1 MWCYTQRVKE
11 IHLKTT
17 KREVHQHLST
27 SCCESLGVRAILP
40 RYSTCGTKNNQ
51 KRPLNTKGHQKIK
64 HHSAL
69 CRQSSRHNSWKITP
83 ENLHSSNINFAMQLL
98 ARKQYTP
105 DISSHVASTLDSR
118 YIRHHTSNKHNPVK
132 TSVRHAHRLGLVV
145 SKNIVLQQQ
154 NMVACDLSHDV
165 LIKTLWLAP
174 FIVSWF
180 RILDTPRA
188 LFIARFLSVGTSD
201 SFHLKV
207 WTSHHISIIASTHG
221 GSSRCVSSACFGTF
235 FLGGTS
241 LGWQNRPSGDA
252 DSFKGISVAKKWLWI
267 GSNASIR

>member
-1 MWCYTQRVKE
+1 
-11 IHLKTT
+11 
-17 KREVHQHLST
+17 
-27 SCCESLGVRAILP
+27 
-40 RYSTCGTKNNQ
+40 
-51 KRPLNTKGHQKIK
+51 
-64 HHSAL
+64 
-69 CRQSSRHNSWKITP
+69 
-83 ENLHSSNINFAMQLL
+83 MQLL

-105 DISSHVASTLDSR
+105 WHILTRCFHFGFKVYSTPYLQQTQSCQNLCQACSSVRTCSLQKHRAST
-118 YIRHHTSNKHNPVK
+118 T
-132 TSVRHAHRLGLVV
+132 
-145 SKNIVLQQQ
+145 

-235 FLGGTS
+235 FWGGWG
-241 LGWQNRPSGDA
+241 LAIIPCQNRPSGDA

-267 GSNASIR
+267 GSNASIRWLILLYFKNVCPKMWKNRSVLGCPWKLVTN